1 MMKCEKFAS
10 LSKILLVLY
19 DEQLQM

>member
-1 MMKCEKFAS
+1 MKCEKFTS